1 VVHAGK
7 TGWVYVLDAATGKL
21 VRRSDNF
28 VPQEN
33 MFALPSDKGTRMLP
47 GANGGSEWSPIST
60 DPNLHYGFVAA
71 LHQPMNYI
79 THNAPLEKGKLWLG
93 SAFVAIP
100 GEEQYGLFS
109 AVDLRTG
116 KIAWQNKVP
125 QPMMGG
131 SLATA
136 GGLVFT
142 GEGNGNFNA
151 YSSRSGKLLWQFNA
165 GAGCNSAP
173 MTFTHGGEQFI
184 AVACGGNF
192 QISYPLGDAVFVFG
206 LPGKS
211 PIMGARQAGESPDKG
226 RAPMMKKKTGADT
239 AGTDADTTGTNNQ

>member
-1 VVHAGK
+1 
-7 TGWVYVLDAATGKL
+7 
-21 VRRSDNF
+21 
-28 VPQEN
+28 
-33 MFALPSDKGTRMLP
+33 MFALPTDKGARMLP
-47 GANGGSEWSPIST
+47 GANGGSEWSPISI
-60 DPNLHYGFVAA
+60 DPNLKYAYVAA

-79 THNAPLEKGKLWLG
+79 THSASFEKGKLWLG

-131 SLATA
+131 SLVTA
-136 GGLVFT
+136 GGLTFT

-151 YSSRSGKLLWQFNA
+151 YNSKTGKQLWQFNA

-173 MTFTHGGEQFI
+173 MTFTHGGEQFV

-192 QISYPLGDAVFVFG
+192 QLSYPLGNAVFVFG
-206 LPGKS
+206 LPKRT
-211 PIMGARQAGESPDKG
+211 A
-226 RAPMMKKKTGADT
+226 MK
-239 AGTDADTTGTNNQ
+239 Q